1 MTAIAPAT
9 EAIWHDI
16 ECGAYSADL
25 PFWRQLAAEAR
36 KRSGK
41 ACELLDLGCGTGRVS
56 LALAG
61 PDCRVTAL
69 DIEPELID
77 VLRTRARE
85 RRAPVDV
92 RVGDACSFEL
102 ESPVDLVL
110 APMLLAQLL
119 SETERLRMFSSI
131 ARNLN
136 PGGRAAFA
144 LLELDEEWEADV
156 AEAPP
161 PDTLE
166 RDGWVYSSH
175 AVAVRLIID
184 EGRLELDRVRR
195 TIPPDGEHTET
206 LSRIS
211 LELISPQ
218 QLEDEARR
226 AGFVAE
232 PRRRVPAT
240 KEHVANTV
248 VMLEH
253 PAGHE
258 GRPQK

>member
-1 MTAIAPAT
+1 MAVAHTS
-9 EAIWHDI
+9 EAVWHDI

-25 PFWRQLAAEAR
+25 PFWRRLATQAR

-41 ACELLDLGCGTGRVS
+41 ACELLELGCGTGRVS

-61 PDCRVTAL
+61 PECRVTAL

-85 RRAPVDV
+85 RRAPIDA

-110 APMLLAQLL
+110 GPMLLAQLL

-131 ARNLN
+131 ARSLY

-144 LLELDEEWEADV
+144 LFEVDEEWETDV

-166 RDGWVYSSH
+166 KDGWVYSSH
-175 AVAVRLIID
+175 AVGVRLIID
-184 EGRLELDRVRR
+184 EDRLELDRVRR

-218 QLEDEARR
+218 QLEAEARR
-226 AGFVAE
+226 AGLVAE
-232 PRRRVPAT
+232 PRLRIQAT

-248 VMLEH
+248 VTLRH
-253 PAGHE
+253 PAGHA
-258 GRPQK
+258 GRPPK